1 MDNPADTPDQTDEDI
16 LTHTASDE
24 AVEAAAGIEGGVCHL
39 AFTVVTWC
47 APTKSMPSGCKRTW
61 PDGSALR

>member
-1 MDNPADTPDQTDEDI
+1 MDDPTNTATLDRADEDI

-24 AVEAAAGIEGGVCHL
+24 AVEAAAGIEGGV
-39 AFTVVTWC
+39 FTVVTWC